1 MTDRLPVTVTER
13 PGPFQSLEFQM
24 AWRKGGILI
33 KAPPMLPAVIKIP
46 AVTAMTW
53 TAFAIL
59 VFFGPTSITKQKIA
73 IQRGMTSVFTRNR
86 GVEGVKRHMQN
97 THHIPPALQNATT
110 STTKAFKVLNCIFF
124 SLAVNFG
131 LVMTWHIVI
140 TQVPLSSAAKWKNKG
155 GGD

>member
-24 AWRKGGILI
+24 AWGKGGILI

-59 VFFGPTSITKQKIA
+59 VFFWTYIHNKTKNSYPT
-73 IQRGMTSVFTRNR
+73 R
-86 GVEGVKRHMQN
+86 
-97 THHIPPALQNATT
+97 
-110 STTKAFKVLNCIFF
+110 
-124 SLAVNFG
+124 
-131 LVMTWHIVI
+131 
-140 TQVPLSSAAKWKNKG
+140 
-155 GGD
+155 DD